1 MTTPNLS
8 APRNSLDE
16 ATRTLIDDLFAD
28 KVQRA
33 RNRPMDQRLLDG
45 PRLFESS
52 CQMMRNGIR
61 TQFPSYSPEQV
72 EAELRRRLAI
82 KRQIDE
88 AGIYTD
94 AGVLDE

>member
-1 MTTPNLS
+1 MS
-8 APRNSLDE
+8 QVDE
-16 ATRTLIDDLFAD
+16 ETQQLMDAIFAD
-28 KVQRA
+28 KVRRA
-33 RNRPMDQRLLDG
+33 QSRSMDQRLLDG

-61 TQFPSYSPEQV
+61 SQFPDYSVEQV
-72 EAELRRRLAI
+72 ETELRRRIAI
-82 KRQIDE
+82 KRQLDE

>member
-1 MTTPNLS
+1 MNQ
-8 APRNSLDE
+8 LDE
-16 ATRTLIDDLFAD
+16 ATLELMDAIFAD
-28 KVQRA
+28 KVRRA
-33 RNRPMDQRLLDG
+33 INRPMDQRLLDG

-61 TQFPSYSPEQV
+61 SQFPSYSAEQV
-72 EAELRRRLAI
+72 EDELRRRLAI